1 MPVKHGWNDVH
12 LTAELPASARFVQ
25 RGALRIHPGTC
36 LKNNRGTNEKLLCEV
51 DEYQSRSIHSPEN
64 RPSPKE
70 ISSSNHHFSGAMLN
84 LGEYQSNITTLS
96 HSQNH
101 GSGKWVFLPGSS
113 GVCAIYTCCCSK
125 NSTFV
130 HPISSSHTSKQ
141 KHKNVQKHRKFHLY
155 NFHLPSSKTF

>member
-1 MPVKHGWNDVH
+1 MCKK
-12 LTAELPASARFVQ
+12 TAELPASARFVQ

-36 LKNNRGTNEKLLCEV
+36 LKSNRKTNEKLPCEV

-96 HSQNH
+96 PRIMEVEN
-101 GSGKWVFLPGSS
+101 VFFLPGSS
-113 GVCAIYTCCCSK
+113 GICAIYTCCCSK

-130 HPISSSHTSKQ
+130 HLISSSHTSK
-141 KHKNVQKHRKFHLY
+141 K
-155 NFHLPSSKTF
+155 KT